1 MVPSN
6 LGGLTLMR
14 SGLLELPVVV
24 RSGCIPSLVLWVQ
37 LRECEMEAGVEVI
50 GESVRLP
57 SCSY

>member
-1 MVPSN
+1 
-6 LGGLTLMR
+6 MR
-14 SGLLELPVVV
+14 SGLLGLPVVV